1 MFPTQSRPSVK
12 QTQSCDITKA
22 APECG
27 SFPPRHF
34 SPSPPDSPPVAPAA
48 SPSPTP
54 QPLSHPPPA
63 AAAAPSTFFAA
74 SRSFASAPL
83 PSDPHSLRCLRPLLP
98 SSPLDSSSAVAT
110 AALAP
115 CSRQTTPYKSVRPTP
130 HALVTRPPAQQ
141 ALPALPARRSRA
153 PPSSAE

>member
-1 MFPTQSRPSVK
+1 MLPRQSRPSVK

-27 SFPPRHF
+27 SFPPPHF

-74 SRSFASAPL
+74 SRSFASAPP

-110 AALAP
+110 AASAP
-115 CSRQTTPYKSVRPTP
+115 CSRQTTPYKSVRSTP
-130 HALVTRPPAQQ
+130 HALVIHPPAQQ
-141 ALPALPARRSRA
+141 ALPARRSRA